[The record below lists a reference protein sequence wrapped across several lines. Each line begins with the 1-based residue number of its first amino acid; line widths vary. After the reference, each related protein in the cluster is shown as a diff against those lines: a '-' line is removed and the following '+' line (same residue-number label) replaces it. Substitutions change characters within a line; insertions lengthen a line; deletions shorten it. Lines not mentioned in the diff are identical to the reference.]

1 MKHIFTIFLCAAAAI
16 SMVSCTGKADP
27 DNTAGNGLEIKS
39 SASFISVG
47 GNDVAYLSVYYDGE
61 DVTGSDDITVYIVED
76 GQTREYEDTQWS
88 SEVECEV
95 QFYAE
100 WGEVVSPSI
109 TVAAVAGMTEL
120 PEDPHPDLYD
130 DFVKKSF
137 MVQGTSVGCQYCPY
151 VIVALD
157 EFYTMESYAEYASR
171 AVLASAHANINVSDP
186 MTCQASLMVLEAF
199 RTAFSGF
206 PSLMFD
212 FNESIRLSS
221 NATAN
226 SIRSLVATSLKTK
239 ASSAIS
245 AVVSGTESEGKVKVT
260 AAVKVSEAGSYRIGA
275 WLLEDGIEYFQYN
288 STDIELPQTIEHDN
302 AVRAISS
309 MDPVTGEYLGGNQT
323 AEAGTLSE
331 FSCEFDI
338 DDAKVDNLANC
349 HVVVFVTKQSGN
361 GAGKYYIDNVIDCGI
376 NERVAF
382 QYED

>member
-1 MKHIFTIFLCAAAAI
+1 MKHIFTIFLCAAAAL
-16 SMVSCTGKADP
+16 SMLSCTGKADP
-27 DNTAGNGLEIKS
+27 DNTAGNGLEIRS

-76 GQTREYEDTQWS
+76 GQTLEYEDTKWS

-95 QFYAE
+95 QFYAV
-100 WGEVVSPSI
+100 WGDVVSSSI

-120 PEDPHPDLYD
+120 PEDPKPDLYD

-137 MVQGTSVGCQYCPY
+137 MVQGTSVGCPVCPY

-157 EFYTMESYAEYASR
+157 EFYTMESYAEYASK

-245 AVVSGTESEGKVKVT
+245 AVVSGTESEGKVKVS
-260 AAVKVSEAGSYRIGA
+260 AAVKVSDAGSYRIAA
-275 WLLEDGIEYFQYN
+275 WLLEDGIEYLQYN
-288 STDIELPQTIEHDN
+288 GTDIELPQTIEHDN

-323 AEAGTLSE
+323 TEAGTKSE

-338 DDAKVDNLANC
+338 DDAKVDNLGNC

>member
-76 GQTREYEDTQWS
+76 GQTREYEDMQWS

-95 QFYAE
+95 QFYAA
-100 WGEVVSPSI
+100 WGDVVSPSI

-120 PEDPHPDLYD
+120 PEDPQPDLYD

-137 MVQGTSVGCQYCPY
+137 MVQGTSVGCPYCPY

-157 EFYTMESYAEYASR
+157 DFYTMESYAEYASN
-171 AVLASAHANINVSDP
+171 AVLASAHGNINVADP
-186 MTCQASLMVLEAF
+186 MTCQASLMVLNSF
-199 RTAFSGF
+199 STAFAGL

-212 FNESIRLSS
+212 FNESTRLSS

-226 SIRSLVATSLKTK
+226 SIRTFVASSLKTK
-239 ASSAIS
+239 ASSAIA

-260 AAVKVSEAGSYRIGA
+260 AAVKVAEAGSYRIGA
-275 WLLEDGIEYFQYN
+275 WLLEDGIEYMQYN
-288 STDIELPQTIEHDN
+288 ATDIELPQTIEHDN
-302 AVRAISS
+302 AIRAISS
-309 MDPVTGEYLGGNQT
+309 MNPVTGEYLGGKQT
-323 AEAGTLSE
+323 TEAGTLSE
-331 FSCEFDI
+331 FSYEFDI

-349 HVVVFVTKQSGN
+349 HVVVFVTRQN
-361 GAGKYYIDNVIDCGI
+361 DGASKYYIDNVIDCAI